1 MGKPC
6 DAFFYLINRMKLNL
20 TKPLAVFDLETTG
33 TNVGSDRIVEIS
45 IIKIH
50 PDNKE
55 EVMTRRINPGIPIPA
70 EVTAIHGISDED
82 VKNEPGFAELAP
94 TLNQFLNNC
103 DLGGYNSNKF
113 DIPLLVEEFLRTGI
127 DFDLKGRRFVDV
139 QNIFHKMEPRTLKA
153 AYRFYCNRDLDN
165 AHSAE
170 ADTRAT
176 YEILLSQLDRYED
189 AEYTSNDGK
198 ISKPIVNDIK
208 ALHEF
213 SFHNRNADLV
223 GHLIYNQK
231 NQEIFNFGK
240 YKGKSVEEV
249 FNNEPSY
256 YDWMMKSDFPLST
269 KKVIT
274 AIKLRGFNKSS
285 VKI

>member
-1 MGKPC
+1 MEEFRG
-6 DAFFYLINRMKLNL
+6 AFFYLIIMKLNL
-20 TKPLAVFDLETTG
+20 TRPLAMFDLETTG
-33 TNVGSDRIVEIS
+33 VNIGSDRIVEIC
-45 IIKIH
+45 IIKVH
-50 PDNKE
+50 PDGHE
-55 EVMTRRINPGIPIPA
+55 EVLTRRINPGIPIPP
-70 EVTAIHGISDED
+70 EVTAIHGITDDD
-82 VKNEPGFAELAP
+82 VKNEPKFAELAS
-94 TLNQFLNNC
+94 TIARFLTNC
-103 DLGGYNSNKF
+103 DMGGYNSNKF
-113 DIPLLVEEFLRTGI
+113 DVPLLVEEFLRTEI

-153 AYRFYCNRDLDN
+153 AYKFYCNEVLKN

-176 YEILLSQLDRYED
+176 YEVLLSQIGRYEGV
-189 AEYTSNDGK
+189 EYADKDGK
-198 ISKPIVNDIK
+198 TSTPVTNDIK

-223 GHLIYNQK
+223 GHLIFNPK
-231 NQEIFNFGK
+231 NQEVFNFGK
-240 YKGKSVEEV
+240 NKGKSVEEI
-249 FNNEPSY
+249 FSNEPSY

-274 AIKLRGFNKSS
+274 AIKLRGFNKNS